1 MAVAAEKLE
10 PRIFDQVA
18 KGVDQVAKGV
28 DQVEGVLNYLVNTGI
43 RPASYNYEPPPGVPQ
58 RTGVYADHR
67 LPVVN
72 ARRLA
77 ERLSLDVQGFELRPH
92 QTSVKDFY
100 DPAEVER
107 VYYPEVEAL
116 LKQATGAEKVV
127 TFDHTLRIGP
137 ARHKKGQREPVRRV
151 HNDYTVKS
159 GPQRVRDLLPGAEAE
174 ERLKHRFAIINVWR
188 PIRGPVEEAPL
199 AVADARSIAPGDL
212 IAADLL
218 YPDRI
223 GETYSVAHNPAHR
236 WFYFPQMRREE
247 VLFLK
252 VYDSATDGRAR
263 FAAHTAFDDPTGPRL
278 PAPRESIETRSL
290 VFFPPQD

>member
-10 PRIFDQVA
+10 P
-18 KGVDQVAKGV
+18 GVI
-28 DQVEGVLNYLVNTGI
+28 DQVEAALTYLVDTGV
-43 RPASYNYEPPPGVPQ
+43 RPVSYNYEPPPGVPQ
-58 RTGVYADHR
+58 RSGVYAEHR
-67 LPVVN
+67 FQVIN
-72 ARRLA
+72 GRRRP
-77 ERLSLDVQGFELRPH
+77 ERFSLDLQGFELRPH
-92 QTSVKDFY
+92 QTAVRDFY
-100 DPAEVER
+100 DPAEIEG
-107 VYYPEVEAL
+107 VYFPEVEAL

-127 TFDHTLRIGP
+127 TFDHTLRVGP

-151 HNDYTVKS
+151 HNDYTPNS
-159 GPQRVRDLLPGAEAE
+159 GPQRVRDLLPAAEAE

-212 IAADLL
+212 IATDLL
-218 YPDRI
+218 YPART
-223 GETYSVAHNPAHR
+223 GETYSVAYNPAHR
-236 WFYFPQMRREE
+236 WFYFPEMRREE

-278 PAPRESIETRSL
+278 PIARESVETRSL
-290 VFFPPQD
+290 VFFPPEG